1 MSDGDGGE
9 DAECKGGGEEAEAA
23 AVAVDGKTKRLA
35 TNAVAAVC
43 SFPTT
48 SALVDGEVDGEG
60 TVESSFDSGDISF

>member
-35 TNAVAAVC
+35 TNAVAVVC
-43 SFPTT
+43 SFPIT
-48 SALVDGEVDGEG
+48 ALVDGEVDGDD
-60 TVESSFDSGDISF
+60 TVESSFDSGEISF